1 MSKVNI
7 QDVFLNAVRK
17 DKIPITIYT
26 MNGVKIMG
34 NVISFDTF
42 TVMLNTNVGQQLI
55 FKHAVS
61 TIIPSKN
68 VSLLIEDEN
77 KIKQSS
83 ENAPESK

>member
-77 KIKQSS
+77 KIKPSS
-83 ENAPESK
+83 ENATDSK

>member
-77 KIKQSS
+77 KVKSSS
-83 ENAPESK
+83 ENATDSK

>member
-34 NVISFDTF
+34 NVMSFDTF

-77 KIKQSS
+77 KAKPSS

>member
-17 DKIPITIYT
+17 DRIPITIYT

-42 TVMLNTNVGQQLI
+42 TVMLNTSVGQQLI

-68 VSLLIEDEN
+68 VNLSIEDDPKARPAAGAET
-77 KIKQSS
+77 
-83 ENAPESK
+83 ESK

>member
-1 MSKVNI
+1 MSKINI

-17 DKIPITIYT
+17 DKIPITVYT
-26 MNGVKIMG
+26 TNGVKIMG

-42 TVMLNTNVGQQLI
+42 TIMLNTNLGQQLL

-68 VSLLIEDEN
+68 VSLMDEDAAKKEPA
-77 KIKQSS
+77 KK
-83 ENAPESK
+83 E

>member
-17 DKIPITIYT
+17 DKIPITVYT

-68 VSLLIEDEN
+68 VSLMIEDDA
-77 KIKQSS
+77 KAKPAADG
-83 ENAPESK
+83 APETK

>member
-1 MSKVNI
+1 MSKINI

-17 DKIPITIYT
+17 DKIPITVYT
-26 MNGVKIMG
+26 TNGVKIMG

-42 TVMLNTNVGQQLI
+42 TIMLNTNLGQQLL

-68 VSLLIEDEN
+68 VNLMDDDSAAKKETA
-77 KIKQSS
+77 K
-83 ENAPESK
+83 

>member
-68 VSLLIEDEN
+68 VSLMIEDDPKVKPASDN
-77 KIKQSS
+77 GQ
-83 ENAPESK
+83 ESK